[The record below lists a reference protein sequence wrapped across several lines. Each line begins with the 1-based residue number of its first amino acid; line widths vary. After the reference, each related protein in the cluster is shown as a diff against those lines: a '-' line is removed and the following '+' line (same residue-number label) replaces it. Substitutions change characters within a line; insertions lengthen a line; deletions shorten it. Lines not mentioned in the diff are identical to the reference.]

1 MVKSIK
7 IVALLVMFVL
17 SIMVMF
23 EQHQEY
29 ITLET
34 YNQGLDAIDEDFRDT
49 GLLTP
54 PIERYLS
61 RHFKVDD
68 QYIRVSYNWKQGLFY
83 MLGTVTL
90 SSFVMEQEK
99 K

>member
-1 MVKSIK
+1 M
-7 IVALLVMFVL
+7 MFVL
-17 SIMVMF
+17 SIMMMF

-34 YNQGLDAIDEDFRDT
+34 YNQGLDEIDENYRDS

-61 RHFKVDD
+61 RHYEIDGTYV
-68 QYIRVSYNWKQGLFY
+68 RVSYNWKQGLLYLF
-83 MLGTVTL
+83 GTVVL
-90 SSFVMEQEK
+90 SSIVIEQEK
-99 K
+99 KRSESS

>member
-1 MVKSIK
+1 
-7 IVALLVMFVL
+7 MFVL
-17 SIMVMF
+17 SIIVMF
-23 EQHQEY
+23 EQQQEY

-34 YNQGLDAIDEDFRDT
+34 YNQGLDDIDEDYRDT

-61 RHFKVDD
+61 RHFEVDG
-68 QYIRVSYNWKQGLFY
+68 QYIRVSYNWEQGLFY
-83 MLGTVTL
+83 MIGTLVL
-90 SSFVMEQEK
+90 STIVLEQERHK